1 MAAIRQAMRYCIV
14 GLISTAIN
22 YIMFIA
28 AIAAGLHYLLA
39 ATISSVVTVVAG
51 YFLHRGFTFS
61 APGAANIREFAS
73 FLSVFAVQY
82 VLAMAG
88 YTLLIGYLGLGPS
101 LAFVLNNIVVAS
113 VAFSMLRYRTFRGA
127 RRG

>member
-1 MAAIRQAMRYCIV
+1 MAVIRQALRYGIV
-14 GLISTAIN
+14 GLISAAIN
-22 YIMFIA
+22 YVLFIA
-28 AIAAGLHYLLA
+28 GIAAGLHYLVA
-39 ATISSVVTVVAG
+39 ATVSSTITLLAG
-51 YFLHRGFTFS
+51 YFLNRTFTFS
-61 APGAANIREFAS
+61 APGPANIREFAS

-127 RRG
+127 HQR